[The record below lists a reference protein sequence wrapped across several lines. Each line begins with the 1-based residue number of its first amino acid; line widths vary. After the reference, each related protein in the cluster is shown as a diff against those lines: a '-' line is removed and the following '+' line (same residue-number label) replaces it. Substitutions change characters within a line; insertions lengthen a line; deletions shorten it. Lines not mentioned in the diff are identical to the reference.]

1 MYITMMIEA
10 FGDEEI
16 GDIDFDAQD
25 IKTHETE
32 ETAIEEFHRLEKK
45 AIASGGNGFYYRPLK
60 IKV

>member
-1 MYITMMIEA
+1 MFITMMIEA

-16 GDIDFDAQD
+16 GDMNFDAQD

-32 ETAIEEFHRLEKK
+32 ETAIEEFHHLEKK
-45 AIASGGNGFYYRPLK
+45 AIDSGGNGFYYRPLK